1 MGGKNLNF
9 SYEEYADL
17 LLHLV
22 GTIQSQQV
30 TINELKRDLKM
41 LRRILYPGGK

>member
-1 MGGKNLNF
+1 MRGKNLSF

-17 LLHLV
+17 LRHLV
-22 GTIQSQQV
+22 GTIQSQQM

-41 LRRILYPGGK
+41 LRGILYPGGK